1 MKNKTGR
8 RNFIR
13 NFSAGSLVATAIPSS
28 LFAKEKQ
35 ETFGQTNNDKQSSSK
50 HIYNGTYT
58 GEYLTRVAFPI
69 GGIGAGMFCMEGTG
83 AISHMSVRNKPD
95 VFNEPGMFAAIY
107 IKGSGAKILEGPVPA
122 WKKFGQPGSG
132 NGAAGAITG
141 LPHFHKAEFKARF
154 PFGFIDLTDSELP
167 ISVVVTG

>member
-13 NFSAGSLVATAIPSS
+13 NLSAGSLVATAIPSS

-69 GGIGAGMFCMEGTG
+69 GGIGAGMFCM
-83 AISHMSVRNKPD
+83 AC
-95 VFNEPGMFAAIY
+95 
-107 IKGSGAKILEGPVPA
+107 
-122 WKKFGQPGSG
+122 
-132 NGAAGAITG
+132 ITSCDCKRWF
-141 LPHFHKAEFKARF
+141 L
-154 PFGFIDLTDSELP
+154 S
-167 ISVVVTG
+167 